1 MHLSRLIHHFHV
13 KHERHDVEEDTKDEI
28 LNDDIWTL
36 FKKLAIPSM
45 IGMFMYS
52 VYLFVDLIFVGQW
65 IGANALAA
73 VSIVFPLVLVN
84 LVIAAFAGMGFGS
97 LLSRRLGAG
106 EEDAAKGILTTS
118 TLFVL
123 ACSMIYTVLGTIFV
137 DELVAFMGVTGEIH
151 TLGVSYFK
159 IVILG
164 AFLFNFVATATML
177 VLAEGRPMVTMMIV
191 TIGSL
196 MNIVLD
202 VVFIWVLGWGVEGA
216 AIATVMSMGIA
227 ASATLAYYLSGRS
240 ELSFDREGLRTG
252 PQLLREIYPVGSS
265 GAAVN
270 VLALVEQVLIFKSV
284 GIYGTDNDFAL
295 IGATLNMLA
304 FAAVPLSGIGQGL
317 QPLVGMNW
325 GAKRFDRVKE
335 GYFKFL
341 LASTVIAGVIWA
353 LFMLFPEAVLSLYVD
368 DPELSSAGATMFR
381 IVMGVFILRGFI
393 ILPPVLFQAIGKGRT
408 AFLLLMSDS
417 VLLFAPV
424 IIAFPYFL
432 GIDGV
437 WLAMLC
443 ADILIIVMG
452 LYHVAKEFKV
462 GGKSK

>member
-1 MHLSRLIHHFHV
+1 MHFGKLLHHFHV
-13 KHERHDVEEDTKDEI
+13 KHERKEEDEDVKDEI
-28 LNDDIWTL
+28 LTDNIWTL

-65 IGANALAA
+65 IGTDALAA

-106 EEDAAKGILTTS
+106 ESDAAKGILTSS
-118 TLFVL
+118 TLFIL
-123 ACSMIYTVLGTIFV
+123 ACSLVYTVLGLAFSET
-137 DELVAFMGVTGEIH
+137 LVGFMGVSGEILE
-151 TLGVSYFK
+151 LGTSYFE

-177 VLAEGRPMVTMMIV
+177 VLAEGKPMVTMIIV

-202 VVFIWVLGWGVEGA
+202 VVFIWILEMGVEGA
-216 AIATVMSMGIA
+216 AIATVTSMGLA
-227 ASATLAYYLSGRS
+227 ALVTLIYYVSGKS
-240 ELSFDREGLRTG
+240 ELSLDREGLRTG
-252 PQLLREIYPVGSS
+252 PRLIRKIAPVGAS

-270 VLALVEQVLIFKSV
+270 LLALVEQLLIFKSV
-284 GIYGTDNDFAL
+284 GIYGTADDFAL

-304 FAAVPLSGIGQGL
+304 FAGVPLSGIGQGL
-317 QPLVGMNW
+317 QPLVGMNY
-325 GAKRFDRVKE
+325 GAKNFDRVKE
-335 GYFKFL
+335 GYKKFL
-341 LASTVIAGVIWA
+341 IASTLIAGAIWC
-353 LFMLFPEAVLSLYVD
+353 LFMLFPEAVLSMYID
-368 DPELSSAGATMFR
+368 DPELSTVGTSMFR
-381 IVMGVFILRGFI
+381 IVMGVFVLRGFI
-393 ILPPVLFQAIGKGRT
+393 LLPPVLFQSIGKGRT

-424 IIAFPYFL
+424 IIAFPYFM

-437 WLAMLC
+437 WIAMLVG
-443 ADILIIVMG
+443 DLLIITMG
-452 LYHVAKEFKV
+452 LYHVLTEFRTL
-462 GGKSK
+462 GDE